1 MKKMSNN
8 TEDGVRKTD
17 NRDTM
22 EFRHEVVIPNE
33 DLPFK
38 MFIFEGKDG
47 NYKVSTHWHQSVE
60 IFLVTE
66 GTIDFYIDSHYFSLK
81 EHQFVIVNSN
91 QVHSIDCPYSNN
103 TIVLQIPV
111 ETFQLYHR
119 ETPYISFI
127 PQSQEKN
134 RELAALVEQMYATYD
149 AKEYGYE
156 LKVRS
161 QFYELFVEMLPYST
175 TSEWVANKALK
186 EMFDTYEPFT
196 EMCKKQGVVNLG
208 PVVPS
213 EVVIVST
220 DKAINGLDDMQGL
233 KIRAMG
239 AVNSEMTMLGATP
252 VALDASEIYEA
263 LERDT
268 VAAATG
274 IPVTLAVSY
283 KLQEVADYFIFS
295 GIGTYTTSSLY
306 MNEKTWNSL
315 PTDIQEAF
323 RTVYDRFVDEYS
335 SDDWMGGELKKSIKA
350 IEDAGKTVI
359 ALDETEQA
367 KWAEKLES
375 TVADFVAKADSY
387 GYNGQEILDTYRALV
402 EKYEPMDI
410 AYQVYG
416 K

>member
-60 IFLVTE
+60 IFLVTK

-111 ETFQLYHR
+111 EIFQLYHR

-161 QFYELFVEMLPYST
+161 QFYELLYLLLTSFREENLSEAAMLKKKHLDKLSGVTSYMREHYREEISLEDVASRFGFSST
-175 TSEWVANKALK
+175 YLSRIFARYIQVNYR
-186 EMFDTYEPFT
+186 TYLT
-196 EMCKKQGVVNLG
+196 DLRVN
-208 PVVPS
+208 
-213 EVVIVST
+213 
-220 DKAINGLDDMQGL
+220 
-233 KIRAMG
+233 G
-239 AVNSEMTMLGATP
+239 AVRELLET
-252 VALDASEIYEA
+252 DHEIGDIA
-263 LERDT
+263 MSH
-268 VAAATG
+268 G
-274 IPVTLAVSY
+274 F
-283 KLQEVADYFIFS
+283 ADSRAFA
-295 GIGTYTTSSLY
+295 
-306 MNEKTWNSL
+306 K
-315 PTDIQEAF
+315 AF
-323 RTVYDRFVDEYS
+323 RKRYHCLPSFYRKQK
-335 SDDWMGGELKKSIKA
+335 ELKNS
-350 IEDAGKTVI
+350 
-359 ALDETEQA
+359 
-367 KWAEKLES
+367 
-375 TVADFVAKADSY
+375 
-387 GYNGQEILDTYRALV
+387 
-402 EKYEPMDI
+402 
-410 AYQVYG
+410 
-416 K
+416 

>member
-1 MKKMSNN
+1 MSNH

-149 AKEYGYE
+149 AKKYGYE

-161 QFYELFVEMLPYST
+161 QFYELLYLLLTNFREENLSEAAMLKKRHLDKLSGVTSYMRRNFFRGCSQPFWIFFHVFVPDFCPVYS
-175 TSEWVANKALK
+175 
-186 EMFDTYEPFT
+186 
-196 EMCKKQGVVNLG
+196 
-208 PVVPS
+208 
-213 EVVIVST
+213 
-220 DKAINGLDDMQGL
+220 
-233 KIRAMG
+233 
-239 AVNSEMTMLGATP
+239 
-252 VALDASEIYEA
+252 
-263 LERDT
+263 
-268 VAAATG
+268 
-274 IPVTLAVSY
+274 
-283 KLQEVADYFIFS
+283 
-295 GIGTYTTSSLY
+295 
-306 MNEKTWNSL
+306 
-315 PTDIQEAF
+315 
-323 RTVYDRFVDEYS
+323 
-335 SDDWMGGELKKSIKA
+335 GELPDLS
-350 IEDAGKTVI
+350 DR
-359 ALDETEQA
+359 
-367 KWAEKLES
+367 S
-375 TVADFVAKADSY
+375 P
-387 GYNGQEILDTYRALV
+387 GQWGGA
-402 EKYEPMDI
+402 
-410 AYQVYG
+410 
-416 K
+416 